1 MQSDL
6 DTFKT
11 TVEKVNE
18 EAKKV
23 GPPNQDT
30 GAICQIC
37 HKTKFADGVGHR
49 CNYCHLRSCARCGG
63 RMTLKPNKMVWACN
77 MCKKKQDILA
87 KTGQWYHGGMA
98 KPVQLDALP
107 QGESPAGQNISPP
120 NEKRPKIHGDGAD
133 KENRDDKGHKII
145 RTGSLQGRELKR
157 QFSLDAQKNH
167 SDRSGGQ
174 NLTPDMADK
183 DKGSR
188 DRGHLPSERGR
199 TRDRSPAAN
208 RHHSESRLSETDR
221 RYNAQ
226 EWRNIEQES
235 RYRRGDAG
243 REPRSRDQ
251 SRDLDHIDKGK
262 YSDDK
267 RRDQRDPHVDRLMD
281 DRDRKREI
289 SRERSRGSREE
300 ITGRSRDGRD
310 DRSNRDPREW
320 DEGSRRRDGA
330 GDKRKDRQSGQV
342 ENLNI
347 YDYADKDIK
356 GSREK
361 LDSLE
366 NDKRRVRDPHG
377 KPGGSTH
384 SRDSQQNSRHLN
396 NRHPRDRLGSGSKDR
411 RSPTVG
417 DTRERRKEP
426 EIYNSHVRSPS
437 LNRHNIR
444 IERVGD
450 SPTVMEDQ
458 VDKYHDKKQHL
469 DPSTAATGRNSRS
482 RKLDIS
488 MSRNDSLSSDPSD
501 CARPPPPK
509 PHKHRRGKKL
519 QQHSISSSDDEI
531 RSTPECSSCE
541 EPDLEIESVISEKGE
556 FEMGEERWRKDEI
569 LAAKIKKFL
578 SHPVTWQ
585 TSADGAKRIGHMIL
599 KKTVLEGT
607 GKDDSGA
614 ILGLKI
620 VGGQGTEQGQFGAFI
635 TKVKK
640 GSIADTVGHLRPG
653 DEVIEWNGRGLQR
666 ATFEE
671 VKDIILESKQEP
683 QVELIVHRSV
693 STGEIPPGV
702 QPSEHSHGRESHS
715 SRDYAHSRDRDH
727 RDHRER
733 DRDRDHRDR
742 DYRHSKDTLS
752 AGHHSSRPSVMVTS
766 PSSSVE
772 PRSRASSPP
781 ISGKIQVKIWY
792 NSKGHEL
799 IITVISALDLPLT
812 DQGKFRNPYC
822 KLYLLPD
829 RRCLGNFAERHRE
842 VAFEPC
848 DKSKRRTKTLS
859 NTNDP
864 TWNQTFMFYPVQES
878 DFRSRVLEITVWD
891 YDRIGASEFL
901 GEVLIDIHS
910 SNLNDDPLWYQLGHH
925 DETSIPL
932 PQSSP
937 RSKYSQDPHDL
948 RKALSPPVSLRG
960 LSDSDMSELDFD
972 DSVGVIPGLSS
983 AYIRG
988 DRMSLSSLGSSCS
1001 PPPGSEDL
1009 SDASDKRALSVKGRN
1024 SPQSDNKRR
1033 RSSLQRDHRNDWN
1046 IRSPAPQQVNPNSEQ
1061 GNIDHRDTRSSQ
1073 SNLDK
1078 VEWDSS
1084 HSDKHVRSSSKTD
1097 FGVVDTASPMGDQDV
1112 SDQIQP
1118 RSPDLNGRNS
1128 PVADCNVRRRG
1139 SPHADLRD
1147 VLSSE
1152 SDCVR
1157 DDRNERRRLANKNNE
1172 MLSVPRDQV
1181 PSTHQSSR
1189 SPHPSE
1195 KGHSSRTRSRSPSS
1209 YHRVPESVSRS
1220 LSPPE
1225 LSKSSPKRRKL
1236 PAIPLEAQMA
1246 GRDKVTQDLEKRA
1259 QKLTMKMKMSSSGA
1273 NVSDSESYR
1282 SRRDYHRGD
1291 FRERS
1296 RDRGMSG
1303 DRGEMMYER
1312 GGHGGH
1318 DFERV
1323 HHHRRS
1329 RRNPE
1334 FNPEIAD
1341 DIGSDASETS
1351 DMSEV
1356 SKVSTLSV
1364 RSTQSDHPRRTF
1376 SEFSQR
1382 MGIRTT
1388 IPRRQV
1394 TPSSSSDSRDS
1405 YEKTD
1410 GSMSDSALSASVTE
1424 GRKRRPSL
1432 GHKMATFVGLPWKSN
1447 SASQL
1452 AEAGKKKNSFQRSV
1466 EVGHGLEPKYGR
1478 MVKQA
1483 SKDSTDGS
1491 IGSISSDSGSVMY
1504 YRVWLPP
1511 GGNPA
1516 LGPEGQFGEFIEGL
1530 GPAQLVGR
1538 QVLGSPCLGEIQ
1550 LGLYDRKGHLEVE
1563 VIRARGLMAKS
1574 GAKILPAPYVKV
1586 YLIDG
1591 KTCVEKQKTVV
1602 ARRTLDPLYQQQLV
1616 FMEQYGGKILQVT
1629 VWGDYGR
1636 MDRKV
1641 FMGVAQILLD
1651 HLDLTNI
1658 VIGWYKLFTSNS
1670 LVGHHS
1676 STSTLGHSRK
1686 GSTTSLDSGYNNSSP
1701 RT

>member
-63 RMTLKPNKMVWACN
+63 RMTLKPNKKPPSGQKSEAVMVWACN

-972 DSVGVIPGLSS
+972 DSVGVIP
-983 AYIRG
+983 
-988 DRMSLSSLGSSCS
+988 
-1001 PPPGSEDL
+1001 
-1009 SDASDKRALSVKGRN
+1009 
-1024 SPQSDNKRR
+1024 
-1033 RSSLQRDHRNDWN
+1033 
-1046 IRSPAPQQVNPNSEQ
+1046 
-1061 GNIDHRDTRSSQ
+1061 
-1073 SNLDK
+1073 
-1078 VEWDSS
+1078 
-1084 HSDKHVRSSSKTD
+1084 
-1097 FGVVDTASPMGDQDV
+1097 
-1112 SDQIQP
+1112 
-1118 RSPDLNGRNS
+1118 
-1128 PVADCNVRRRG
+1128 
-1139 SPHADLRD
+1139 
-1147 VLSSE
+1147 
-1152 SDCVR
+1152 DCVR

>member
-63 RMTLKPNKMVWACN
+63 RMTLKPNKKPPSGQKSEAVMVWACN

-829 RRCLGNFAERHRE
+829 RS
-842 VAFEPC
+842 

-972 DSVGVIPGLSS
+972 DSVGVIP
-983 AYIRG
+983 
-988 DRMSLSSLGSSCS
+988 
-1001 PPPGSEDL
+1001 
-1009 SDASDKRALSVKGRN
+1009 
-1024 SPQSDNKRR
+1024 
-1033 RSSLQRDHRNDWN
+1033 
-1046 IRSPAPQQVNPNSEQ
+1046 
-1061 GNIDHRDTRSSQ
+1061 
-1073 SNLDK
+1073 
-1078 VEWDSS
+1078 
-1084 HSDKHVRSSSKTD
+1084 
-1097 FGVVDTASPMGDQDV
+1097 
-1112 SDQIQP
+1112 
-1118 RSPDLNGRNS
+1118 
-1128 PVADCNVRRRG
+1128 
-1139 SPHADLRD
+1139 
-1147 VLSSE
+1147 
-1152 SDCVR
+1152 DCVR

-1491 IGSISSDSGSVMY
+1491 IGSISSDSGSV
-1504 YRVWLPP
+1504 VWLPP

>member
-1 MQSDL
+1 MSTNRPKPSVRPSLPPMPDLTHLTEDERKIIEDVLKRQHDEEEKEQDMIRQMQTDL
-6 DTFKT
+6 DTFKVS
-11 TVEKVNE
+11 VEKVNE
-18 EAKKV
+18 EAKKI

-63 RMTLKPNKMVWACN
+63 RMALKPNKKPPPGAKTETPVMVWACN

-98 KPVQLDALP
+98 KPVQLDNLP
-107 QGESPAGQNISPP
+107 QGEGPAGQNISPP
-120 NEKRPKIHGDGAD
+120 NEKRQKIHGEGPD
-133 KENRDDKGHKII
+133 KENSEDKKGHKIV

-157 QFSLDAQKNH
+157 QFSLDAPKNH
-167 SDRSGGQ
+167 SDRSGSQ

-183 DKGSR
+183 EKGSR

-221 RYNAQ
+221 RFNAQ

-235 RYRRGDAG
+235 RYRRGDTG

-251 SRDLDHIDKGK
+251 SRDPDHMEKGK
-262 YSDDK
+262 YTDDK
-267 RRDQRDPHVDRLMD
+267 RRDPRDAHVDRLMD

-300 ITGRSRDGRD
+300 LGRSTRDGRE
-310 DRSNRDPREW
+310 DRSNRDPRDWE
-320 DEGSRRRDGA
+320 EGSRRRDGP
-330 GDKRKDRQSGQV
+330 GDKRKDRQTAPV
-342 ENLNI
+342 DNLNI
-347 YDYADKDIK
+347 YDFADKDNK

-366 NDKRRVRDPHG
+366 NDKRRVRDPHS
-377 KPGGSTH
+377 KPGGSPH
-384 SRDSQQNSRHLN
+384 SRDNTQNSRHLN

-411 RSPTVG
+411 RSPTTG

-450 SPTVMEDQ
+450 SPTVMEEQ
-458 VDKYHDKKQHL
+458 VDHDKYHDKKQHL

-585 TSADGAKRIGHMIL
+585 TSADGVKRIGHMIL

-693 STGEIPPGV
+693 SSGEIPPGV
-702 QPSEHSHGRESHS
+702 QPTVDHSLGRDGHS
-715 SRDYAHSRDRDH
+715 NRDYTHNREH
-727 RDHRER
+727 RDH
-733 DRDRDHRDR
+733 RDRDHRDR

-752 AGHHSSRPSVMVTS
+752 TGHHSSRPSVMVTS
-766 PSSSVE
+766 PGSSVE

-792 NSKGHEL
+792 NSKGNEL
-799 IITVISALDLPLT
+799 IITIISALDLPLT
-812 DQGKFRNPYC
+812 DKSKFRNPYC

-829 RRCLGNFAERHRE
+829 RRYLRNFAERHRE

-864 TWNQTFMFYPVQES
+864 TWNQTFMFYPITES
-878 DFRSRVLEITVWD
+878 DFRTRVLEITVWD

-910 SNLNDDPLWYQLGHH
+910 TNLNDEPLWYQLGHH

-937 RSKYSQDPHDL
+937 RTKSSQDPYDL

-972 DSVGVIPGLSS
+972 DSVGVIP
-983 AYIRG
+983 
-988 DRMSLSSLGSSCS
+988 
-1001 PPPGSEDL
+1001 
-1009 SDASDKRALSVKGRN
+1009 
-1024 SPQSDNKRR
+1024 
-1033 RSSLQRDHRNDWN
+1033 
-1046 IRSPAPQQVNPNSEQ
+1046 
-1061 GNIDHRDTRSSQ
+1061 
-1073 SNLDK
+1073 
-1078 VEWDSS
+1078 
-1084 HSDKHVRSSSKTD
+1084 
-1097 FGVVDTASPMGDQDV
+1097 
-1112 SDQIQP
+1112 
-1118 RSPDLNGRNS
+1118 
-1128 PVADCNVRRRG
+1128 
-1139 SPHADLRD
+1139 
-1147 VLSSE
+1147 
-1152 SDCVR
+1152 DCVR
-1157 DDRNERRRLANKNNE
+1157 DDRTERRRLSGKNNE
-1172 MLSVPRDQV
+1172 MLSVPRDQA
-1181 PSTHQSSR
+1181 PQTHQSSR
-1189 SPHPSE
+1189 SPHPPE

-1209 YHRVPESVSRS
+1209 YHRVPESASRS

-1246 GRDKVTQDLEKRA
+1246 GRDKATQDLEKRA

-1273 NVSDSESYR
+1273 NMSDSESYR

-1312 GGHGGH
+1312 SGHGSN
-1318 DFERV
+1318 DFDRP

-1334 FNPEIAD
+1334 FNPDIGD
-1341 DIGSDASETS
+1341 DMGSDASETS

-1388 IPRRQV
+1388 VPRRQI

-1466 EVGHGLEPKYGR
+1466 EVGHGLEAKYGR

-1491 IGSISSDSGSVMY
+1491 IGSISSDSGSVMF
-1504 YRVWLPP
+1504 YRVWQPP

>member
-63 RMTLKPNKMVWACN
+63 RMTLKPNKKPPSGQKSEAVMVWACN

-829 RRCLGNFAERHRE
+829 RS
-842 VAFEPC
+842 

-972 DSVGVIPGLSS
+972 DSVGVIP
-983 AYIRG
+983 
-988 DRMSLSSLGSSCS
+988 
-1001 PPPGSEDL
+1001 
-1009 SDASDKRALSVKGRN
+1009 
-1024 SPQSDNKRR
+1024 
-1033 RSSLQRDHRNDWN
+1033 
-1046 IRSPAPQQVNPNSEQ
+1046 
-1061 GNIDHRDTRSSQ
+1061 
-1073 SNLDK
+1073 
-1078 VEWDSS
+1078 
-1084 HSDKHVRSSSKTD
+1084 
-1097 FGVVDTASPMGDQDV
+1097 
-1112 SDQIQP
+1112 
-1118 RSPDLNGRNS
+1118 
-1128 PVADCNVRRRG
+1128 
-1139 SPHADLRD
+1139 
-1147 VLSSE
+1147 
-1152 SDCVR
+1152 DCVR

>member
-63 RMTLKPNKMVWACN
+63 RMTLKPNKKPPSGQKSEAVMVWACN

-972 DSVGVIPGLSS
+972 DSVGVIPDHLRADGL
-983 AYIRG
+983 
-988 DRMSLSSLGSSCS
+988 
-1001 PPPGSEDL
+1001 
-1009 SDASDKRALSVKGRN
+1009 
-1024 SPQSDNKRR
+1024 
-1033 RSSLQRDHRNDWN
+1033 
-1046 IRSPAPQQVNPNSEQ
+1046 
-1061 GNIDHRDTRSSQ
+1061 
-1073 SNLDK
+1073 
-1078 VEWDSS
+1078 
-1084 HSDKHVRSSSKTD
+1084 
-1097 FGVVDTASPMGDQDV
+1097 F
-1112 SDQIQP
+1112 
-1118 RSPDLNGRNS
+1118 
-1128 PVADCNVRRRG
+1128 
-1139 SPHADLRD
+1139 
-1147 VLSSE
+1147 